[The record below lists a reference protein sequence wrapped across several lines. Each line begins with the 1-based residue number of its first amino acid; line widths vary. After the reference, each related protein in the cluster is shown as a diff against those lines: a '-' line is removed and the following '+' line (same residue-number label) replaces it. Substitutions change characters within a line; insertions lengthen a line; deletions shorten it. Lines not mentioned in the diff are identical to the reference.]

1 MFGRAY
7 DNILM
12 WSLIGLTLTFGFN
25 NCAEQRFSV
34 DRSSVIALLNQSG
47 GILIN
52 RGDEFTQ
59 SKAVWLDIAADG
71 ASEMYIT
78 NDPTCSSGGDWE
90 NLKPLVPWDLEK
102 ENSSTSVYVKFKT
115 HAGVESECLSDGIV
129 HDNVGPSVSFT
140 RAPDS
145 ITSSRQAQFSIL
157 AKDSLSGLSE
167 IECAGIDSLDFQP
180 CSSLV
185 SKSVPQENSYVFSVR
200 AKDRA
205 GNVSETAKHSWL
217 VDWTPPVVTL
227 NETPP
232 VVTGSDR
239 AKFTLSATDNLAGVK
254 DILCFHPVTNQ
265 EVSCKNGAFEISSL
279 TDGNYTTKMKAIDKA
294 GNTSDWKEYK
304 WRVDLTAP
312 SITLVSTPNP
322 FDNRL
327 SAKFEFEGKDGNV
340 PVTAFKCRIDSGSF
354 QACSSG
360 SNFPVLAGS
369 RKFEVVAVDG
379 VGNTSVPA
387 AYSWLVDNQVPTVT
401 WISTPGQYSSDQNPK
416 LVLSASDTGGSG
428 IDKVIC
434 KLNGAPIDCS
444 NNTIAPANLAENK
457 YQVSVTAT
465 DKAGN
470 SSSPLAHLWNVDRTA
485 PTIRFTKT
493 PASLTQLTND
503 SFEFLGQ
510 DSVSPITSYQ
520 CRLDGSVFA
529 NCSSPSQFSNLA
541 QGLHGFEVRA
551 IDAAGN
557 TSTSLP
563 YSWTVDSVGPN
574 IVILERPVDHVY
586 GIEDKIKY
594 QITDPYSQVVSVQC
608 GLAGALTACS
618 IQNTINLGVLNGGNY
633 TYVVTA
639 KDQLGNSTTVEIKWK
654 VQVNLDPQTQQFS
667 ISSTNA
673 ALDVLVVVDNS
684 GSMIEEQAEIK
695 NRISGFITKLQGIDW
710 QIAVTSTD
718 PNQYT
723 PISTGYGYSYE
734 PWGDGQF
741 RPFSN
746 GNEIL
751 TPQAANPDVLLGNS
765 IYMGADGSGDERG
778 INATYRAIQRAKSS
792 PLSSQ
797 AKLLRNGAAFAAV
810 LISDEDECSAGCSA
824 NVVSSSPQG
833 LINLVKTELA
843 PDKRFAFHSIIWRP
857 GTACATAYNQGNT
870 YKQLTDLTGGIL
882 GDVCASSYA
891 NQLNDIGTSVRNLVK
906 SVQLNCAPFDG
917 DFNGQVDLVMYYVIP
932 NQPKVLMTMA
942 THPYTLNDKLVT
954 FTNPLPEGS
963 YEFNY
968 NCLK

>member
-7 DNILM
+7 DNILL
-12 WSLIGLTLTFGFN
+12 WSIVGLTLTFGFN
-25 NCAEQRFSV
+25 NCAEQRFST
-34 DRSSVIALLNQSG
+34 DRSSIVALLNQGG

-78 NDPTCSSGGDWE
+78 NDPSCSSGGDWE
-90 NLKPLVPWDLEK
+90 SLKPLVPWNLEK
-102 ENSSTSVYVKFKT
+102 ENNSTSVYVKFKT
-115 HAGVESECLSDGIV
+115 HSGVESDCISDGIV
-129 HDNVGPSVSFT
+129 HDNVGPSVSFA
-140 RAPDS
+140 RAPES
-145 ITSSRQAQFSIL
+145 ISSSRQAQFSIL
-157 AKDSLSGLSE
+157 AKDSLSGISE

-180 CSSLV
+180 CTSLV
-185 SKSVPQENSYVFSVR
+185 SKAIPQENSYVFSVG

-205 GNVSETAKHSWL
+205 GNISETAKHSWL

-232 VVTGSDR
+232 VVTGSDK

-254 DILCFHPVTNQ
+254 DIVCFQPVTNQ
-265 EVSCKNGAFEISSL
+265 EVSCLNGAFEISSL
-279 TDGNYTTKMKAIDKA
+279 TDGNYTTRMKAIDRA
-294 GNTSDWKEYK
+294 GNSSGWKEYK

-322 FDNRL
+322 YDSRL
-327 SAKFEFEGKDGNV
+327 SAKFEFEGKDGND
-340 PVTAFKCRIDSGSF
+340 PVTAFQCRIDSGSF

-360 SNFPVLAGS
+360 FNFPVSAGS

-401 WISTPGQYSSDQNPK
+401 WVSTPGQYSNDQNPK
-416 LVLSASDTGGSG
+416 LVLNASDTGGSG
-428 IDKVIC
+428 IDKVFC
-434 KLNGAPIDCS
+434 TLNGTPIDCS
-444 NNTIAPANLAENK
+444 NNTIAPSNLSENR
-457 YQVSVTAT
+457 YQVSVIAK

-493 PASLTQLTND
+493 PASLTQLTSD
-503 SFEFLGQ
+503 GFEFLGQ
-510 DSVSPITSYQ
+510 DSVSPIVSYQ
-520 CRLDGSVFA
+520 CRLDGSAFA
-529 NCSSPSQFSNLA
+529 NCVSPSQLSNLA

-551 IDAAGN
+551 VDAAGN
-557 TSTSLP
+557 LSSSIS
-563 YSWTVDSVGPN
+563 YSWTVDSVGPD
-574 IVILERPVDHVY
+574 IVILERPVDHAY
-586 GIEDKIKY
+586 GIEDKIGY
-594 QITDPYSQVVSVQC
+594 QITDAYSQVVSVQC

-618 IQNTINLGVLNGGNY
+618 IQNLVNLGIMNCGNH

-639 KDQLGNSTTVEIKWK
+639 KDQLGNSTTVEVKWS
-654 VQVNLDPQTQQFS
+654 VQVTLDPQTQLFS
-667 ISSTNA
+667 INGSNA
-673 ALDVLVVVDNS
+673 ALDVLFVVDNS

-695 NRISGFITKLQGIDW
+695 NRISGFISKLQGIDW

-718 PNQYT
+718 PGPYA
-723 PISTGYGYSYE
+723 PF
-734 PWGDGQF
+734 GDGTF
-741 RPFSN
+741 RAFSN
-746 GNEIL
+746 GKNIL
-751 TPQAANPDVLLGNS
+751 TPQDANPEGLLGSN
-765 IYMGADGSGDERG
+765 IYMGSSGSGDERG
-778 INATYRAIQRAKSS
+778 INANYRVIQKAKASS
-792 PLSSQ
+792 TSPQ
-797 AKLLRNGAAFAAV
+797 AKLIRSSAALATV
-810 LISDEDECSAGCSA
+810 LISDEDECSSGCSA

-857 GTACATAYNQGNT
+857 GTVCSTGAVEGNT

-891 NQLNDIGTSVRNLVK
+891 NQLNEIGTAVRNLVK
-906 SVQLNCAPFDG
+906 SVQLKCAPFDG
-917 DFNGQVDLVMYYVIP
+917 DFDGQVDLAMYYIAP
-932 NQPKVLMTMA
+932 NQTKVLMTMA

-954 FTNPLPEGS
+954 FTNQLPEGS
-963 YEFNY
+963 YEFIY

>member
-1 MFGRAY
+1 MTARAFK
-7 DNILM
+7 NIFL
-12 WSLIGLTLTFGFN
+12 WSLVGLSLTFGFN
-25 NCAEQRFSV
+25 NCAEQRFST
-34 DRSSVIALLNQSG
+34 DRSSVVALLNQGG

-59 SKAVWLDIAADG
+59 SKSVWLDIAADG

-102 ENSSTSVYVKFKT
+102 ENSSASVYVKFKT
-115 HAGVESECLSDGIV
+115 SAGVESECLSDGIV
-129 HDNVGPSVSFT
+129 HDNAGPSVAFS
-140 RAPDS
+140 RAPES

-157 AKDSLSGLSE
+157 AKDSLSGISE

-185 SKSVPQENSYVFSVR
+185 SKAIPQENSYVFSVR

-205 GNVSETAKHSWL
+205 GNVSETANHSWL
-217 VDWTPPVVTL
+217 VDWTPPIVTL

-232 VVTGSDR
+232 VVTGSDS
-239 AKFTLSATDNLAGVK
+239 AKFTLSATDNLAGIK
-254 DILCFHPVTNQ
+254 DIVCFQPVTNQ
-265 EVSCKNGAFEISSL
+265 EVSCKNGAFELSAL
-279 TDGNYTTKMKAIDKA
+279 ADGNYTTRMKAIDKA

-327 SAKFEFEGKDGNV
+327 SAKFEFEGKDGND

-360 SNFPVLAGS
+360 SNYPVSAGS

-387 AYSWLVDNQVPTVT
+387 AYSWLVDNQVPVVT

-416 LVLSASDTGGSG
+416 LVLSASDAGGSG

-434 KLNGAPIDCS
+434 KLNGAPIECS
-444 NNTIAPANLAENK
+444 NNTIAPPNLAENR

-470 SSSPLAHLWNVDRTA
+470 SSSPLAHLWNVDRTS

-510 DSVSPITSYQ
+510 DSVSPIASYQ

-529 NCSSPSQFSNLA
+529 TCSSPSQFSNLA

-557 TSTSLP
+557 ASNSLP

-574 IVILERPVDHVY
+574 IVILERPVDHAY

-594 QITDPYSQVVSVQC
+594 QIADPYSQVVSVQC

-618 IQNTINLGVLNGGNY
+618 IQNAINLGVLNGGDYN
-633 TYVVTA
+633 YVVTA
-639 KDQLGNSTTVEIKWK
+639 KDQLGNSTTVEIKWR
-654 VQVNLDPQTQQFS
+654 VQVNLESQTQLFS

-673 ALDVLVVVDNS
+673 ALDVLFVVDNS
-684 GSMIEEQAEIK
+684 DSMTEEQAEIR
-695 NRISGFITKLQGIDW
+695 NRINGFISKLQGIDW

-718 PNQYT
+718 PRTYA
-723 PISTGYGYSYE
+723 SF
-734 PWGDGQF
+734 GDGTF
-741 RPFSN
+741 RTFGN
-746 GNEIL
+746 GKDIL
-751 TPQAANPDVLLGNS
+751 TFQDANPESLLGAN
-765 IYMGADGSGDERG
+765 INMGTGGSGNERG
-778 INATYRAIQRAKSS
+778 INANYRVIQKAKASS
-792 PLSSQ
+792 VSPQ
-797 AKLLRNGAAFAAV
+797 AKFIRSAAAFATV
-810 LISDEDECSAGCSA
+810 LISDEDECSDGCSA
-824 NVVSSSPQG
+824 SVVSSSPQG

-843 PDKRFAFHSIIWRP
+843 PDKRFVFHSIVWRP
-857 GTACATAYNQGNT
+857 GTVCSTGAFEGNT
-870 YKQLTDLTGGIL
+870 YKQLTNLTGGIL

-891 NQLNDIGTSVRNLVK
+891 NQLSDIGTSVRNLVK
-906 SVQLNCAPFDG
+906 SVQLNCTPFDG
-917 DFNGQVDLVMYYVIP
+917 DFNGQVDLAMYYIMP
-932 NQPKVLMTMA
+932 NQTKVLMTMA

>member
-7 DNILM
+7 DNILL
-12 WSLIGLTLTFGFN
+12 WSIVGLTLTFGFN
-25 NCAEQRFSV
+25 NCAEQRFST
-34 DRSSVIALLNQSG
+34 DRSSVIALLNQGG

-71 ASEMYIT
+71 ASEMYVT
-78 NDPTCSSGGDWE
+78 NDPSCSSGGDWE
-90 NLKPLVPWDLEK
+90 SLKPLVPWSLER

-115 HAGVESECLSDGIV
+115 HAGVESDCISDGIV
-129 HDNVGPSVSFT
+129 HDNVGPSVSFA
-140 RAPDS
+140 RAPES
-145 ITSSRQAQFSIL
+145 ISSSRQAQFSIS

-180 CSSLV
+180 CTSLV
-185 SKSVPQENSYVFSVR
+185 SKSIPQENSYVFSVR

-205 GNVSETAKHSWL
+205 GNISETAKHSWL

-232 VVTGSDR
+232 VVTGSDK

-254 DILCFHPVTNQ
+254 DIVCFQPVTNQ
-265 EVSCKNGAFEISSL
+265 EVSCINGAFEISSL
-279 TDGNYTTKMKAIDKA
+279 TDGNYTTRMKAIDKA
-294 GNTSDWKEYK
+294 GNSSNWKEYK

-327 SAKFEFEGKDGNV
+327 SAKFEFEGKDGND
-340 PVTAFKCRIDSGSF
+340 PVTAFKCRIDSGAF

-360 SNFPVLAGS
+360 SNFPVSAGS

-379 VGNTSVPA
+379 VGNISVPA

-401 WISTPGQYSSDQNPK
+401 WVSTPGQYSNDQNPR
-416 LVLSASDTGGSG
+416 LVLTASDTGGSG

-434 KLNGAPIDCS
+434 TLNGAPIDCS
-444 NNTIAPANLAENK
+444 NNTIAPPNLAENK
-457 YQVSVTAT
+457 YQVSVIAK

-470 SSSPLAHLWNVDRTA
+470 SSGPLAHLWNVDRTA

-493 PASLTQLTND
+493 PASLTQLTSD

-510 DSVSPITSYQ
+510 DSVSPIASYQ
-520 CRLDGSVFA
+520 CRLDGSAFA
-529 NCSSPSQFSNLA
+529 TCVSPSQLSNLA

-557 TSTSLP
+557 PSSSIS
-563 YSWTVDSVGPN
+563 YAWTVDSVGPN
-574 IVILERPVDHVY
+574 IVILERPVDHAY
-586 GIEDKIKY
+586 GIVDIIRY
-594 QITDPYSQVVSVQC
+594 QITDAHSQVVSVQC

-618 IQNTINLGVLNGGNY
+618 TQNSINLGVMIGGNY

-639 KDQLGNSTTVEIKWK
+639 KDQLGNSTTVEVKWK
-654 VQVNLDPQTQQFS
+654 VQVTLDPQTQLFS
-667 ISSTNA
+667 INGSNS
-673 ALDVLVVVDNS
+673 ALDVLFVVDNS
-684 GSMIEEQAEIK
+684 GSMAEEQVEIK
-695 NRISGFITKLQGIDW
+695 NRINGFISKLQGIDW

-718 PNQYT
+718 PGPYA
-723 PISTGYGYSYE
+723 PF
-734 PWGDGQF
+734 GDGTL
-741 RPFSN
+741 RTFSN
-746 GNEIL
+746 GKNIL
-751 TPQAANPDVLLGNS
+751 TPQDANPEDLLGSN
-765 IYMGADGSGDERG
+765 IYMGTSGSGDERG
-778 INATYRAIQRAKSS
+778 INANYRVIQKAKASATS
-792 PLSSQ
+792 PQ
-797 AKLLRNGAAFAAV
+797 AKLIRSSAALATV
-810 LISDEDECSAGCSA
+810 LISDEDECSSGCSA

-857 GTACATAYNQGNT
+857 GTTCSTGYYQGHT
-870 YKQLTDLTGGIL
+870 YKQLTNLTGGIL

-891 NQLNDIGTSVRNLVK
+891 NQLSDIGTSVRNLVK
-906 SVQLNCAPFDG
+906 SVQLKCAPFDG
-917 DFNGQVDLVMYYVIP
+917 DFDGQVDLAMYYIAP
-932 NQPKVLMTMA
+932 NQTKVLMTMA

>member
-1 MFGRAY
+1 MSARAFK
-7 DNILM
+7 NIFV
-12 WSLIGLTLTFGFN
+12 WSLVGLSLTFGFN
-25 NCAEQRFSV
+25 NCAEQRFST
-34 DRSSVIALLNQSG
+34 DRSSVSALLSQSG

-90 NLKPLVPWDLEK
+90 DLKPLVPWDLGK

-115 HAGVESECLSDGIV
+115 HAGAESECLSDGIV
-129 HDNVGPSVSFT
+129 HDNVGPSVAFS
-140 RAPDS
+140 RAPES

-185 SKSVPQENSYVFSVR
+185 SKAIPQENSYVFSVR

-205 GNVSETAKHSWL
+205 GNISETANHSWL
-217 VDWTPPVVTL
+217 VDWTPPIVTL

-254 DILCFHPVTNQ
+254 DIVCFQPVTNQ
-265 EVSCKNGAFEISSL
+265 EVSCKDGAFELSAL
-279 TDGNYTTKMKAIDKA
+279 TDGNYTTRMKAIDKA
-294 GNTSDWKEYK
+294 GNASDWKEYK

-327 SAKFEFEGKDGNV
+327 SAKFEFEGKDGNE

-360 SNFPVLAGS
+360 SNYPVSAGS
-369 RKFEVVAVDG
+369 RKFEVVALDG

-387 AYSWLVDNQVPTVT
+387 AYSWVVDNQAPAVT
-401 WISTPGQYSSDQNPK
+401 WVSTPGQYSNDQNPK
-416 LVLSASDTGGSG
+416 LVLNASDTGGSG

-434 KLNGAPIDCS
+434 TLNGTSIDCS
-444 NNTIAPANLAENK
+444 NNTIAPSNLAENK
-457 YQVSVTAT
+457 YQVSVIAK

-470 SSSPLAHLWNVDRTA
+470 SSAPLAHLWYVDRTA
-485 PTIRFTKT
+485 PTVRFTKT
-493 PASLTQLTND
+493 PASLSQLTSD
-503 SFEFLGQ
+503 SFEFLGT
-510 DSVSPITSYQ
+510 DSVSPIASYQ
-520 CRLDGSVFA
+520 CRLDGSTFA
-529 NCSSPSQFSNLA
+529 NCSSPSQISNLA

-557 TSTSLP
+557 ASNSLP

-574 IVILERPVDHVY
+574 IVLLERPVDHAY
-586 GIEDKIKY
+586 GIEDKITY
-594 QITDPYSQVVSVQC
+594 QISDPYSQVVSVQC
-608 GLAGALTACS
+608 GLAGSLTACGV
-618 IQNTINLGVLNGGNY
+618 QNSVNLGVLIGGNHI
-633 TYVVTA
+633 YVVTA
-639 KDQLGNSTTVEIKWK
+639 KDQLGNSTTVEIKWE
-654 VQVNLDPQTQQFS
+654 VQVTLDPQVHQFS
-667 ISSTNA
+667 ISSSSA
-673 ALDVLVVVDNS
+673 ALDILFVVDNS

-695 NRISGFITKLQGIDW
+695 NRISGFISKLQGIDW

-718 PNQYT
+718 PG
-723 PISTGYGYSYE
+723 PYSQLS
-734 PWGDGQF
+734 DGAF
-741 RPFSN
+741 RTFSN
-746 GNEIL
+746 GKDIL
-751 TPQAANPDVLLGNS
+751 TPQDSNPDGLLGSN
-765 IYMGADGSGDERG
+765 IYMGTSGSGDERG
-778 INATYRAIQRAKSS
+778 INANYRVIQRAKASS
-792 PLSSQ
+792 TSPQ
-797 AKLLRNGAAFAAV
+797 ARLIRNSAAMATV
-810 LISDEDECSAGCSA
+810 LISDEDECSTGCSA

-833 LINLVKTELA
+833 LINLVKTELGS
-843 PDKRFAFHSIIWRP
+843 DKRFAFHSIIWRP
-857 GTACATAYNQGNT
+857 GTTCSTAYYQGNI
-870 YKQLTDLTGGIL
+870 YKQLTSLTGGIL
-882 GDVCASSYA
+882 GDVCDSSYA
-891 NQLNDIGTSVRNLVK
+891 NQLSDIGTSVLNLVK
-906 SVQLNCAPFDG
+906 SVQLKCAPFDG
-917 DFNGQVDLVMYYVIP
+917 DFNGQVDLSMYSIMP
-932 NQPKVLMTMA
+932 NGTKVLMTMA
-942 THPYTLNDKLVT
+942 THPYTLIDKLVT
-954 FTNPLPEGS
+954 FTNPLPIGA